1 MMTLVA
7 IDDDLQTLALVQ
19 AALEQKD
26 LEIITAANALEGL
39 QAVRRHHPQIVLLD
53 LMLPDVG
60 GMEVLDQIVMI
71 DPEADVIMMTAH
83 YSTESAV
90 QAIQK
95 GACDYLE
102 KPISLQRLRKLV
114 GEF

>member
-7 IDDDLQTLALVQ
+7 IDDDQQTLALIQ
-19 AALEQKD
+19 AALEQKN
-26 LEIITAANALEGL
+26 LEIITAASAFEGV
-39 QAVRRHHPQIVLLD
+39 QAVRRHRPQIVLLD

-60 GMEVLDQIVMI
+60 GMEVLEQLVMV
-71 DPEADVIMMTAH
+71 DPEVDVIMMTAH

-95 GACDYLE
+95 GACDYLD
-102 KPISLQRLRKLV
+102 KPISLQRL
-114 GEF
+114 